1 MKYLEKR
8 LDKFQADQAN
18 IIEDEKL
25 EFVKDDIMSVT
36 TKIKSFEEKL
46 ADLYAEQKQ
55 ICDMKRNRQSRV
67 KCDHCHTTYSNNI
80 ELKDNLITVNVQDKY
95 NCQQCDLLFCS
106 KWGLKEHMK
115 NHTSD
120 KKKKIV
126 TTTTRVY
133 ITPLK
138 CLDVNFCMLIQKHAS
153 LEVTV
158 LNPCVHIDIQIKKTW
173 SRGLRQAL

>member
-18 IIEDEKL
+18 IIVDEEL

-120 KKKKIV
+120 KKKKLLLLQQGFIL
-126 TTTTRVY
+126 
-133 ITPLK
+133 PL
-138 CLDVNFCMLIQKHAS
+138 
-153 LEVTV
+153 
-158 LNPCVHIDIQIKKTW
+158 
-173 SRGLRQAL
+173 